1 MKGQRGSERHRQAEL
16 GHQRQLPHLIS
27 NNIPSPWAQVC
38 RRCLRDGSA
47 CLMNEYARQFFQ
59 TAPPASEIVTEY
71 NHRRQI
77 NSLLSG
83 GVVST
88 YKPICL
94 KHGPFSCHRAS
105 SQQPAGCSYTSV
117 SSPSGGT
124 EMSSPLQYLGFFCRA
139 GNGDVSGD
147 VIITRRL
154 CTAVLFPSDNSQRA
168 SHFKAFSLHL
178 LIVWSTCRDGQIRD
192 WGAEL

>member
-1 MKGQRGSERHRQAEL
+1 MKWQRSSECHRQAAL
-16 GHQRQLPHLIS
+16 GHQWKLPHFIS
-27 NNIPSPWAQVC
+27 NKIPSPWAQVC
-38 RRCLRDGSA
+38 RRCLCDGSA

-59 TAPPASEIVTEY
+59 TAPRGSEIVTEY
-71 NHRRQI
+71 NHRQQI

-94 KHGPFSCHRAS
+94 KHGPFSCHHAS
-105 SQQPAGCSYTSV
+105 SLQPAGCSYTSV
-117 SSPSGGT
+117 SSPSGET
-124 EMSSPLQYLGFFCRA
+124 EMISPLQYLGLFCRA

-147 VIITRRL
+147 VIIARRL
-154 CTAVLFPSDNSQRA
+154 CTAVLFASDNSQRA

-178 LIVWSTCRDGQIRD
+178 LMVWSTCRDEQITD
-192 WGAEL
+192 WRAEL